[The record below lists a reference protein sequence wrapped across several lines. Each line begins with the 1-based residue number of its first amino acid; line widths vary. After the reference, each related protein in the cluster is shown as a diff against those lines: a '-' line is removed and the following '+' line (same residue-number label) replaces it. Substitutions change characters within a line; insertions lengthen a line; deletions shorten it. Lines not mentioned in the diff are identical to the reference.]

1 MNDRSHLSRQ
11 LGLLFAV
18 AVLALASRWLLS
30 GADLPEAPAA
40 GEPDPAPVANDTPL
54 RMAEASVAPVHAPA
68 RVPAP
73 ARAPEQARHPVR
85 LGSPVSAESAA
96 LQAARPISAALC
108 HALDERMRAL
118 DHQAAGKLPRHE
130 QRRVRAERQRAREL
144 QMGLRCRAGADGYWF

>member
-1 MNDRSHLSRQ
+1 MNERSHLSRQ

-30 GADLPEAPAA
+30 GADLAEPPAA
-40 GEPDPAPVANDTPL
+40 GEPDPTPVANDTPL

-68 RVPAP
+68 RAP
-73 ARAPEQARHPVR
+73 DQARHSVR
-85 LGSPVSAESAA
+85 LGAPASVESAA